1 MSCLNF
7 LKKAECRSVKMPGV
21 DDLPDHQTTTMSR
34 VRAVIRGNRRL
45 TDREIADEV
54 GNSIGSCH
62 QILT

>member
-1 MSCLNF
+1 
-7 LKKAECRSVKMPGV
+7 MPGL